1 MKIVLLCYRGN
12 PYCGGQGVYLYFL
25 AREMVRRGH
34 EITIL
39 VGSPR
44 PWPMP
49 WARVIFIENLNLWG
63 RKKDL
68 LPVSPW
74 RIFHPLNFYELAVTR
89 LGFFPEM
96 LLFSLRTL
104 KVIKEL
110 MVSERIEIIH
120 DIQSLG
126 YGLLFFRLYGRP
138 LITTVHHPLTI
149 DLQASLERN
158 KNFKEK
164 YYSIVFYPIGMQ
176 RKVIR
181 SCDRIIT
188 SSQESAKEIQQA
200 FHVSPDKIRM
210 VYNGLDADFFCPL
223 HLPRKPNSL
232 LFIGNTDDPKK
243 GIKYLLQAMTLL
255 PPHINLIIVDDG
267 PPQKTYAAGLV
278 NEYSLASRVIFTGKV
293 SAEKLRLL
301 YNTAS
306 LVVLPSLYE
315 GFGLPAAEAMACS
328 TPVIATNTG
337 ALPEVVGE
345 EGAGLLVPPRNAP
358 ALAQAVQEVVKDEK
372 KAKIMGE
379 AGRRRVEKLF
389 TWSKVAEKTEA
400 VYKEFF

>member
-25 AREMVRRGH
+25 SREMARRGH
-34 EITIL
+34 EVTIL
-39 VGSPR
+39 VGSPK

-49 WARVIFIENLNLWG
+49 WARVIYIENLNLWG

-96 LLFSLRTL
+96 LLFSLRAL
-104 KVIKEL
+104 KVLKEL
-110 MVSERIEIIH
+110 MIYERIDIIH

-126 YGLLFFRLYGRP
+126 YGLLFLKLYGRP
-138 LITTVHHPLTI
+138 LITTVHHPLTV

-164 YYSIVFYPIGMQ
+164 YYSLVFYPIGMQ
-176 RKVIR
+176 RKVIHY
-181 SCDRIIT
+181 CDRIIT
-188 SSQESAKEIQQA
+188 SSRESAKEIQRA
-200 FHVSPDKIRM
+200 FHVAADKIRM

-223 HLPRKPNSL
+223 PLPRQPNSL
-232 LFIGNTDDPKK
+232 LFVGNTDDPKK
-243 GIKYLLQAMTLL
+243 GLKYLLQALTLL
-255 PPHINLIIVDDG
+255 PPHINLTIVDEG
-267 PPQKTYAAGLV
+267 PPQKTYAADFV
-278 NEYSLASRVIFTGKV
+278 KKYSLSARVVFTGKV

-315 GFGLPAAEAMACS
+315 GFGLPAAEAMACG
-328 TPVIATNTG
+328 TPVIATKAG

-358 ALAQAVQEVVKDEK
+358 ALAQAIMEIMEDEK

-389 TWSKVAEKTEA
+389 TWSKVAERTEA
-400 VYKEFF
+400 VYKEFS

>member
-25 AREMVRRGH
+25 SREMARRGH

-39 VGSPR
+39 VGPPK

-49 WARVIFIENLNLWG
+49 WARVIHIENLNLWG
-63 RKKDL
+63 RKKDW
-68 LPVSPW
+68 LPFPPW

-96 LLFSLRTL
+96 LLFSLRAL
-104 KVIKEL
+104 QVLKEL
-110 MVSERIEIIH
+110 MITERIEIIH

-126 YGLLFFRLYGRP
+126 YGLLFLKLYGLP
-138 LITTVHHPLTI
+138 LITTVHHPLTV

-176 RKVIR
+176 RQVIR
-181 SCDRIIT
+181 YCDRIIT

-200 FHVSPDKIRM
+200 FHVAADKIRM
-210 VYNGLDADFFCPL
+210 VYNGLDAEFFCPL

-232 LFIGNTDDPKK
+232 LFVGNTDDPKK
-243 GIKYLLQAMTLL
+243 GIKYLLQALTLL
-255 PPHINLIIVDDG
+255 PREINLTIVDEG
-267 PPQKTYAAGLV
+267 PPQKTYAAGFV
-278 NEYSLASRVIFTGKV
+278 KKYSLSSRVIFTGKI
-293 SAEKLRLL
+293 SAEELRLL

-315 GFGLPAAEAMACS
+315 GFGLPAAEAMACG

-358 ALAQAVQEVVKDEK
+358 ALAQAIKDIIDDEK
-372 KAKIMGE
+372 KAKIMGQM
-379 AGRRRVEKLF
+379 GRERVEKLF
-389 TWSKVAEKTEA
+389 TWSKVAEKTED
-400 VYKEFF
+400 VYKEFL